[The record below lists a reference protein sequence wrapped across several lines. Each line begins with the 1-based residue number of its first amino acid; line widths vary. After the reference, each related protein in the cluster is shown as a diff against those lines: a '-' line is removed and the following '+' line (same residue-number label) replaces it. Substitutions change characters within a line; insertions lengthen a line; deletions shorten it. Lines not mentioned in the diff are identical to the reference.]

1 MMATLIRVLATALA
15 AATLTAQVT
24 PVTVDG
30 RRYLAEPAKNG
41 QLHLHPDN
49 CFFNGAGLHCTG
61 KGTNTNDALNK
72 GKSFTTIAGLTANNE
87 VCWYVQLAAAGDY
100 TIKLQAPG
108 TTDMHLLFEQ
118 QRIAF
123 DDRTATLHIDRE
135 GVHCLRVH
143 HDSKQPADL
152 EQLTLTGNGIETS
165 SVLRTR
171 WRPAAAH
178 TRFSSSTCREGSLVW
193 IMEMD
198 AAPGRARFYSPMTT
212 PFGYFGPS
220 WTREGKPTGLNF
232 SMWSYGRG
240 QAEPPIAQLSHLLAV
255 GNPEARFNG
264 FGHEGTGVKPRGWN
278 PFEEW
283 QGDRCVLAL
292 RMEPGTPYDTYHG
305 YIFDEKTH
313 EWRLYAAGRKHAK
326 KRRRRAKRQED
337 ARVARSL
344 WAGSF
349 VEVPGPPQRQRTGH
363 IVREMR
369 YRGFVL
375 DENRTP
381 HALDRMA
388 GAKKPPVGNQGRGL
402 TEDGRFRMWIGGME
416 QFESSPGVTL
426 DAKPDDEALEWL
438 QPDKLA
444 ALFTWPTTIT
454 VHAITAAAGELQV
467 QLTVQGLGK
476 LAGATLH
483 YGSSDALTLATRWDH
498 ASEHLNLVE
507 GEQTIA
513 IALPKD
519 SDGTAAGVRFAR
531 MLVENDRGK
540 FWSLKTATIG
550 K

>member
-1 MMATLIRVLATALA
+1 MAALIRALATALTA
-15 AATLTAQVT
+15 AALTAQVT
-24 PVTVDG
+24 PITVED
-30 RRYLAEPAKNG
+30 RRYLSEPAKNG

-49 CFFNGAGLHCTG
+49 CFFNGGGLRCIG
-61 KGTNTNDALNK
+61 KGSNTDDPLNK
-72 GKSFTTIAGLTANNE
+72 GRSFTTIAGLTASNE
-87 VCWYVQLAAAGDY
+87 VCWYVHLPAAGDY
-100 TIKLQAPG
+100 TINLRAQSG
-108 TTDMHLLFEQ
+108 TGMHLLCGQ

-123 DDRTATLHIDRE
+123 NDIAGTGTASLHLDRA

-143 HDSKQPADL
+143 HDSKQPTTL
-152 EQLTLTGNGIETS
+152 KQLTVIGDGIDTA

-178 TRFSSSTCREGSLVW
+178 TRFSSSTCSEGSLVW

-240 QAEPPIAQLSHLLAV
+240 KPEPPIAQLSHLLAV
-255 GNPEARFNG
+255 GNPKARFNG

-305 YIFDEKTH
+305 YIFDEKTR
-313 EWRLYAAGRKHAK
+313 EWQLYAAGRKQAK
-326 KRRRRAKRQED
+326 KRRRAKRQQE
-337 ARVARSL
+337 ATSL

-375 DENRTP
+375 DKDRNP
-381 HALDRMA
+381 HVLDHMTGPR
-388 GAKKPPVGNQGRGL
+388 KTPVGNQGRGL
-402 TEDGRFRMWIGGME
+402 TDDGRFRMWIGGME
-416 QFESSPGVTL
+416 QFETSPAVTL
-426 DAKPDDEALEWL
+426 EAKPDHAELEWL

-444 ALFTWPTTIT
+444 ALFTWPTTVK
-454 VHAITAAAGELQV
+454 VHSITAVENALRV
-467 QLTVQGLGK
+467 HLTVQGLGK
-476 LAGATLH
+476 LTRATLH
-483 YGSSDALTLATRWDH
+483 YGASDALTLAARWDH
-498 ASEHLNLVE
+498 ASEHLELVE
-507 GEQTIA
+507 GEQTIDV
-513 IALPKD
+513 ALPKN
-519 SDGTAAGVRFAR
+519 GGRTAANVRFAR
-531 MLVENDRGK
+531 MLVENDRGR
-540 FWSLKTATIG
+540 FWSLQTATAG